1 MEIYQLHVGS
11 HHSCSQKSSF
21 VYLFKRFFFLHTI
34 FIVFIDLVTL
44 LLLFL
49 CFVLWFVFFFWPQG
63 MWNLTN
69 KESTQP
75 GIETTP
81 TSLEG
86 KV

>member
-1 MEIYQLHVGS
+1 MYGAITLVLINPPLFIYL
-11 HHSCSQKSSF
+11 KD
-21 VYLFKRFFFLHTI
+21 FFLHTI

-49 CFVLWFVFFFWPQG
+49 CFVLWVFFFFWPQG

-69 KESTQP
+69 KKSTQP